1 MPFIVFL
8 FFGRRQKLSVFLTTQ
23 EGVLS
28 GKQGK
33 TVRVPLKMR
42 FWFLVFP
49 LTILLAL
56 PAWADPHDDLLK
68 ALRQTKVIFVGSMN
82 YAAYLKQEDK
92 VTTALDSAF
101 YYSQP
106 KLSTG
111 SLQSVRYVIRQM
123 RFLQTAWTYRYTL
136 GIKGIESQSNV
147 SFYYADQEKVSKAF
161 ASVDMRIKLSEY
173 LVAQGQEDGNGL
185 YATYAFDRL
194 LRASLDSINR
204 NIDVSISRL
213 GRYQSYRG
221 GVKGLKVR
229 TGGKAKALPV
239 TGTLVVTGR
248 R

>member
-1 MPFIVFL
+1 
-8 FFGRRQKLSVFLTTQ
+8 
-23 EGVLS
+23 
-28 GKQGK
+28 
-33 TVRVPLKMR
+33 MR

-49 LTILLAL
+49 LTLLLAL
-56 PAWADPHDDLLK
+56 PAWAEPHDDLVK
-68 ALRQTKVIFVGSMN
+68 VLRQTKVIFVGSMN

-111 SLQSVRYVIRQM
+111 SLLSVRHVIRQM
-123 RFLQTAWTYRYTL
+123 RSLQTAWTYRYTL

-161 ASVDMRIKLSEY
+161 SSVDLRIKLSEY

-194 LRASLDSINR
+194 LKASLDSINR
-204 NIDVSISRL
+204 NIDVSLNRLSRPKN
-213 GRYQSYRG
+213 YRAG
-221 GVKGLKVR
+221 IKGLKVR
-229 TGGKAKALPV
+229 TGGKANALPV
-239 TGTLVVTGR
+239 IGTGVIGGSKIGLMPHTP
-248 R
+248 

>member
-1 MPFIVFL
+1 MT
-8 FFGRRQKLSVFLTTQ
+8 R

-28 GKQGK
+28 GKQGRS
-33 TVRVPLKMR
+33 VRVPPKMR
-42 FWFLVFP
+42 FWFLALP
-49 LTILLAL
+49 LTMLLAL
-56 PAWADPHDDLLK
+56 PAWADPHDDLVK
-68 ALRQTKVIFVGSMN
+68 VLRQTKIIFVGSMN

-111 SLQSVRYVIRQM
+111 SIQSARHVIRQM
-123 RFLQTAWTYRYTL
+123 RSLQTAWTYRYTL
-136 GIKGIESQSNV
+136 GIKGIESQNNV

-161 ASVDMRIKLSEY
+161 ASVDLRIKLSEY

-213 GRYQSYRG
+213 NHYQGYRG
-221 GVKGLKVR
+221 GIKRPKVR
-229 TGGKAKALPV
+229 TGGKLKALPV
-239 TGTLVVTGR
+239 RGTGVVEPKIGLAPHTP
-248 R
+248 